1 MKYRQSLVWL
11 KTPLW
16 SAEMSWR
23 QDRYYYHWPKWKLHS
38 QARTEFSPHISLQ
51 SREKKK
57 KKVTHQPSLV
67 MIYKP
72 EPWAWVGYKIRV
84 RALHYFL
91 ALLFSSYYQRQG
103 YQTGT
108 TLPMQKAT
116 ELLNLASWQG
126 TSAISATPA
135 QDISRLVN
143 YVFLSLRETVQ
154 REENEQHLV
163 LSLAT
168 ENGAIRFYLKLE

>member
-1 MKYRQSLVWL
+1 M
-11 KTPLW
+11 
-16 SAEMSWR
+16 
-23 QDRYYYHWPKWKLHS
+23 
-38 QARTEFSPHISLQ
+38 
-51 SREKKK
+51 
-57 KKVTHQPSLV
+57 
-67 MIYKP
+67 
-72 EPWAWVGYKIRV
+72 GYKIRV

-116 ELLNLASWQG
+116 EMLNLASWQG

-143 YVFLSLRETVQ
+143 YVLLSLRETVQ